1 MRGWQVDA
9 AALSGGPGSLLSA
22 QKEQEQT
29 AVSEVLEPSHTEHRA
44 VIFFFFFSPLEAKI
58 VKQ

>member
-1 MRGWQVDA
+1 MHGWQVDA

-44 VIFFFFFSPLEAKI
+44 VIFFSFHPW
-58 VKQ
+58 KQK